1 MSFFGSS
8 PSMEKLPTGT
18 KEQTQ
23 FGGVDLIGLLQS
35 MMQPGGGLNAANQ
48 YDQSILQ
55 QGPEAFNKFSSP
67 YLQQFNEQI
76 VPQIAERFG
85 GMGAL
90 SSSGFAQALGG
101 AGAGLQS
108 QLAQLFS
115 QLQGQAAGRQQNQ
128 FANLSQTGLNYQ
140 PFAYKEDPGSSGSF
154 IPLITG
160 LMSMIGG
167 PAGAAAGSGL
177 GLFANLFSQGG
188 GGGGGGRGGGFGGGQ
203 VGTNTSGNYGLPT
216 FLGM

>member
-1 MSFFGSS
+1 MGLREFVFGAP

-18 KEQTQ
+18 KQQTQ
-23 FGGVDLIGLLQS
+23 FGGQDLIGLLQS
-35 MMQPGGGLNAANQ
+35 MMQQGGGLNAANQ
-48 YDQSILQ
+48 YDQSLLQ
-55 QGPEAFNKFSSP
+55 QGPQAFNQFSSP

-128 FANLSQTGLNYQ
+128 FSNLSQVGLNYQ
-140 PFAYKEDPGSSGSF
+140 PYAYKENPGS
-154 IPLITG
+154 TG
-160 LMSMIGG
+160 IFAPLMSGIGSMLAG
-167 PAGAAAGSGL
+167 PVGGAAGA
-177 GLFANLFSQGG
+177 
-188 GGGGGGRGGGFGGGQ
+188 GFGGLFS
-203 VGTNTSGNYGLPT
+203 NA
-216 FLGM
+216 MR